1 MARLRVKLLGTTPSP
16 LKEILVD
23 RVIVT
28 WLQVQHADYTYG
40 KRKDDLS
47 LAQLE
52 HVEIN
57 VQINVA
63 RQQVVMGGSPC
74 CQRQRTL
81 Y

>member
-1 MARLRVKLLGTTPSP
+1 MR
-16 LKEILVD
+16 
-23 RVIVT
+23 
-28 WLQVQHADYTYG
+28 
-40 KRKDDLS
+40 
-47 LAQLE
+47 QLE
-52 HVEIN
+52 IK